1 MILYKLKRKRHLLK
15 QLTVQGDP
23 PRLRRDVRGELYR
36 QLRISGK
43 RNNHPRNNAGH
54 DKLNQLLRQNKE
66 NNNHKVHLKR
76 LDHHLVI
83 EFTIIQNIAK
93 PSQMKQGWSRLFSAL
108 LIMKTENLPE
118 VAVLRE
124 VSLTFSKSLLFET
137 KNVFGESF
145 FPS

>member
-1 MILYKLKRKRHLLK
+1 MILYKLKRRRHLLK

-36 QLRISGK
+36 QFRNSGK
-43 RNNHPRNNAGH
+43 RNSHPRNNARH
-54 DKLNQLLRQNKE
+54 NKLNQLLRQSKE
-66 NNNHKVHLKR
+66 NNSHKVHLKR

-83 EFTIIQNIAK
+83 EFTIIQNIVK
-93 PSQMKQGWSRLFSAL
+93 LSQMKQGWSRLFSAL

-124 VSLTFSKSLLFET
+124 VSLTLSKRLLFRISL
-137 KNVFGESF
+137 F
-145 FPS
+145 